1 MSSVQQTLKHRILHP
16 LSIVD
21 TLLGYL
27 GGISLQPFLEGG
39 RVFSYVVG
47 QTGQFSLFCCA
58 KGVSKVTAQH
68 RCISTMFCYRLH
80 SFHLTG
86 RAFSDMRKEFFHTK
100 FPFTARLAPHS
111 IFDIIH
117 YFSRELKEI
126 FVLYVQLQ
134 SALVWQWGHA

>member
-1 MSSVQQTLKHRILHP
+1 MIGFAASVRQPTVVSGYGKRCKQ
-16 LSIVD
+16 LSLTGALCHSGCSVI
-21 TLLGYL
+21 YL

-86 RAFSDMRKEFFHTK
+86 WAFSDMRKEFFHTK
-100 FPFTARLAPHS
+100 FP
-111 IFDIIH
+111 
-117 YFSRELKEI
+117 
-126 FVLYVQLQ
+126 LY
-134 SALVWQWGHA
+134 S